1 MTTAEIIELC
11 GKETKMPFLVIGGVA
26 IVAHGYQ
33 RDTLDLDYLT
43 RQSDR
48 AAWRDALKQLDYD
61 IAYTHEH
68 FDQFASKRGWMD
80 LDLMYVNERT
90 FDTMFSSSELKEMG
104 SVSGR
109 FPSLEHLVAL
119 KLHVLK
125 QNLPHRMLGDM
136 DDVINLL
143 LVNRVDLRQEKWRQ
157 LFVKYGSL
165 ELYEKV
171 LQATAP

>member
-1 MTTAEIIELC
+1 MTIAEIIAQC
-11 GKETKMPFLVIGGVA
+11 GKETKMPFLIIGGVA

-48 AAWRDALKQLDYD
+48 AAWRDALKALGYG
-61 IAYTHEH
+61 IAHEHEH
-68 FDQFASKRGWMD
+68 FDQFASTRGWMD

-90 FDTMFSSSELKEMG
+90 FDTMFSASEVKEMG

-109 FPSLEHLVAL
+109 FPSLEHLIAL

-125 QNLPHRMLGDM
+125 QNIPHRMLGDM

-143 LVNRVDLRQEKWRQ
+143 LVNRVDLRQDKWQQ
-157 LFVKYGSL
+157 LFMKYGSL

-171 LQATAP
+171 LRATAP